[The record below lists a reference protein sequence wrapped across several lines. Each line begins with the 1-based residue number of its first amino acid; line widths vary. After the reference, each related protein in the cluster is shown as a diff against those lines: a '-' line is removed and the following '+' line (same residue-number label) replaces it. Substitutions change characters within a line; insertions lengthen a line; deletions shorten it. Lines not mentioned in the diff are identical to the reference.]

1 MSFQVLPGFRDFFP
15 EDYAVKHF
23 IVSKWREVCGR
34 YGFIEYDG
42 PVLESLELYT
52 QKSGDEIVKQLFN
65 FTDKGNRDVTLRPE
79 LTPTLARMMAAKGN
93 SYKKPM
99 KWFSTSQCFR
109 YERAQ
114 KGRLREFFQLNCDVI
129 GEASFSADVE
139 ALALLVDLLRAFGL
153 TEKDFQ
159 VRFFSREFWRIF
171 LGSSDIGLPPDKMP
185 GALTLIDKVE
195 RMKPEDLQIKL
206 AELGLSEA
214 QFALVRDL
222 CSNGWMSQPLTDKAA
237 NDAMENLKGQYLG
250 QIASMGDVGKFI
262 KLDGAIVRGLAYY
275 TSTTFEAFE
284 LAQNEDGGFTGRALA
299 GGGRYDDLI
308 AKMGGA
314 HLPAIGFGMGDVV
327 LGDLLKERNLLPS
340 GLNALQVYV
349 VIVDES
355 LRGAALGIV
364 SNLRSAGWRTD
375 YSLSGIKVGKQ
386 FQAAEERGAQF
397 ALVIAPEEWAAGQ
410 VKIKTLSTREES
422 SVPTTDIIAELKGLL
437 KPQIHAD

>member
-1 MSFQVLPGFRDFFP
+1 MSFQTLPGFRDFYP
-15 EDYAVKHF
+15 EDYAIKHF

-34 YGFIEYDG
+34 YGFVEYDG
-42 PVLESLELYT
+42 PVLESLELYK

-65 FTDKGNRDVTLRPE
+65 FIDKGEREVTLRPE
-79 LTPTLARMMAAKGN
+79 LTPTLARMIAAKGQ

-114 KGRLREFFQLNCDVI
+114 RGRLREFFQLNCDIV
-129 GEASFSADVE
+129 GESSFAADVE

-171 LGSSDIGLPPDKMP
+171 LTSADI
-185 GALTLIDKVE
+185 ALTPEQMPAALALIDKVE
-195 RMKPEDLQIKL
+195 RIKPDDLKLKL
-206 AELGLSEA
+206 AELGLSDA
-214 QFALVRDL
+214 QFARVRDL
-222 CSNGWMSQPLTDKAA
+222 CTNGWMTSPLSDASA
-237 NDAMENLKGQYLG
+237 NDAMESLKDQYLA
-250 QIASMGDVGKFI
+250 QIAAMGDVGKFI

-284 LAQNEDGGFTGRALA
+284 LAQNAEGGFTGRALA

-308 AKMGGA
+308 AKMGGS

-327 LGDLLKERNLLPS
+327 LGDLLRERNLLPA

-355 LRGAALGIV
+355 LRSAALGLV
-364 SNLRSAGWRTD
+364 NQLRAAGLRTD
-375 YSLSGIKVGKQ
+375 YSLTPAKVGKQ
-386 FQAAEERGAQF
+386 FQAAEERAAQF

-410 VKIKTLSTREES
+410 VKLKTLATREEFL
-422 SVPTTDIIAELKGLL
+422 VTTTDVIHRLKEMV
-437 KPQIHAD
+437 Q

>member
-34 YGFIEYDG
+34 YGFVEYDG
-42 PVLESLELYT
+42 PVLESLELYK

-65 FTDKGNRDVTLRPE
+65 FTDKGEREVTLRPE
-79 LTPTLARMMAAKGN
+79 LTPTLARMMAAKGQ

-129 GEASFSADVE
+129 GEVTFAADVE

-153 TEKDFQ
+153 SEKDFQ

-171 LGSSDIGLPPDKMP
+171 LTSADIGLSPDKMP
-185 GALTLIDKVE
+185 SALALIDKVE
-195 RMKPEDLQIKL
+195 RMKPDDLKIKL
-206 AELGLSEA
+206 AELGLSDA

-222 CSNGWMSQPLTDKAA
+222 CTNGWMTSPLSDRAA
-237 NDAMENLKGQYLG
+237 NDAMTRLKDEYLG
-250 QIASMGDVGKFI
+250 QIAAMGDVGKFI

-284 LAQNEDGGFTGRALA
+284 LAQNAEGGFTGRALA

-308 AKMGGA
+308 AKMGGSN
-314 HLPAIGFGMGDVV
+314 LPAIGFGMGDVV
-327 LGDLLKERNLLPS
+327 LGDLLRERNLLPT

-349 VIVDES
+349 VIVDDS
-355 LRGAALGIV
+355 LRPAALGLV
-364 SNLRSAGWRTD
+364 SQLRSAGLRTD
-375 YSLSGIKVGKQ
+375 YSLTPAKVGKQ
-386 FQAAEERGAQF
+386 FQTAEERGAQF
-397 ALVIAPEEWAAGQ
+397 ALVIAPDEWATGS
-410 VKIKTLSTREES
+410 VKIKTLATREES
-422 SVPTTDIIAELKGLL
+422 TVLTSEIIVKLKSFFKTTD
-437 KPQIHAD
+437 